1 MGSRRVPQPA
11 TGIIAFV
18 ILMHHSIPDSH
29 LLHHPCFCLNTI
41 GNKTIGVSNSNRLY
55 LYVVMRHAP
64 RWIMQGISLS
74 FRASILALLLAPFG
88 LQIGAAQTV
97 SQGYGTTGNVQ
108 KGMIVMI
115 DPKDS
120 HKVTPLTNKTDKS
133 MQGIVVSANDTAVSL
148 GGDSTTS
155 QVFVASNGKF
165 DALVSTQ
172 NGPIKTGDI
181 ISISALDGIG
191 MKADAGQTVI
201 LGKALSSFDGK
212 KNVSGNAS
220 LTTSGGKKDVA
231 IGFIHIDINISRN
244 PLAVSVSGPPVPA
257 FFRKSG
263 DSIAGKPVSTVR
275 LYASMA
281 ILLITIF
288 MTGSL
293 LYGGVRSS
301 LVSIGRNPLAKKS
314 ILRGLIQVVILG
326 LTVFVIGLVAIY
338 LLLKL

>member
-1 MGSRRVPQPA
+1 MQQIKKQIRQMQHFFVWGFC
-11 TGIIAFV
+11 GIAILLPV
-18 ILMHHSIPDSH
+18 I
-29 LLHHPCFCLNTI
+29 
-41 GNKTIGVSNSNRLY
+41 VS
-55 LYVVMRHAP
+55 
-64 RWIMQGISLS
+64 
-74 FRASILALLLAPFG
+74 
-88 LQIGAAQTV
+88 AQTV
-97 SQGYGTTGNVQ
+97 SQGYGVTGVVQ
-108 KGMIVMI
+108 KGMIVML

-120 HKVTPLTNKTDKS
+120 SKVQALTNKSDKS
-133 MQGIVVSANDTAVSL
+133 MHGVVVSANDTVVSL
-148 GGDSTTS
+148 GGDSTAT
-155 QVFVASNGKF
+155 QVYIASNGKY

-172 NGPIKTGDI
+172 NGPIKSGDI

-191 MKADAGQTVI
+191 MKADSRQAVI
-201 LGKALSSFDGK
+201 LGKALSGFDGS

-220 LTTSGGKKDVA
+220 LTSSSGKKDVA
-231 IGFIHIDINISRN
+231 IGLIQIDIGISRN

-257 FFRKSG
+257 FLRKSG

-275 LYASMA
+275 LYVSLA

-314 ILRGLIQVVILG
+314 ILRGLIQVVVLG
-326 LTVFVIGLVAIY
+326 LIVFVIGLIAIY